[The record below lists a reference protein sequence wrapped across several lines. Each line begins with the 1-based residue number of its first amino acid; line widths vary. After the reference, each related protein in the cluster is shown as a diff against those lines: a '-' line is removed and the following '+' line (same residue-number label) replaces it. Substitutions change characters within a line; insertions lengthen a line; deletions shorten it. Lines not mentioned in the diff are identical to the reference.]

1 MDDELVDATGKRKR
15 HDGRDPWAVVTR
27 ERVLAE
33 SEIRDVA
40 PGRIDGAGGGEPG
53 VGAMVLVVL
62 ERLRN
67 DPQGRFE
74 SVWCEVTAVDEEGID
89 AVLDNQPTWIR
100 GISSGDP
107 IRFGREHVLRVA
119 G

>member
-1 MDDELVDATGKRKR
+1 MDDELTDASGKRKR
-15 HDGRDPWAVVTR
+15 HDGRDPWAVVVR
-27 ERVLAE
+27 ERVLGDDQ
-33 SEIRDVA
+33 IREVV
-40 PGRIDGAGGGEPG
+40 PGRIDAGDPSAGQS
-53 VGAMVLVVL
+53 VLIVL

-74 SVWCEVTAVDEEGID
+74 AIWCEVVAVDGDRIE

-107 IRFGREHVLRVA
+107 ITFERECVLRL

>member
-15 HDGRDPWAVVTR
+15 HDGRDPWAVVSR

-33 SEIRDVA
+33 AVIREAV
-40 PGRIDGAGGGEPG
+40 PGRLDPIDDGALA
-53 VGAMVLVVL
+53 VGAMILIVL

-67 DPQGRFE
+67 DPQGRYE
-74 SVWCEVTAVDEEGID
+74 SVWCEVTAVDGEVID

-107 IRFGREHVLRVA
+107 IQLTRDGVLRVSR
-119 G
+119 

>member
-33 SEIRDVA
+33 TEVREVA
-40 PGRIDGAGGGEPG
+40 PGRIDGDLGREIG
-53 VGAMVLVVL
+53 VGAMVLIVL

-74 SVWCEVTAVDEEGID
+74 SVWCEVTAVDGDQLE

-107 IRFGREHVLRVA
+107 IRFAREHVLRVA